1 MRAGSETH
9 RSVSAAFES
18 ICCALQSFSIRI
30 T

>member
-9 RSVSAAFES
+9 RSVSTAFGS
-18 ICCALQSFSIRI
+18 VGCAQQSFSIRI